1 MFLKNLLILFSILI
15 LLKIGLCVW
24 RIHIGRD
31 RLSLEYYLGI
41 IEWKKEFLK
50 IAFLVLLAAI
60 FTFVF

>member
-1 MFLKNLLILFSILI
+1 